1 MKQGLFERWR
11 TGRQIR
17 KINREVDPNR
27 VHSHRGLV
35 VTLLIMI
42 IAIFVSFEVIDIL
55 RSKYRHDQELAS
67 GLANDAI
74 IELSYINTGFIASDQ
89 SMLKQAIR
97 QYSDTLNH
105 LQSNAYMNKEQSNL
119 LRQLSEYENIL
130 EDEMN
135 NAQFIK
141 LRTAIKMLQAELDSV
156 NSEKSSI
163 EEIMNIKESLE
174 DFHDSLSAIDDARF
188 SIIIS
193 KLSSYS
199 GELITLTDKVSICVG
214 TCSEKQFKEYLEKL
228 EKIATS
234 YRDELEAADAEL
246 SNHYSPLALIESL
259 KMIQ

>member
-27 VHSHRGLV
+27 IHSHRGLV

-55 RSKYRHDQELAS
+55 RSKYRHDRELAS

-119 LRQLSEYENIL
+119 LRQLS
-130 EDEMN
+130 
-135 NAQFIK
+135 
-141 LRTAIKMLQAELDSV
+141 
-156 NSEKSSI
+156 
-163 EEIMNIKESLE
+163 
-174 DFHDSLSAIDDARF
+174 
-188 SIIIS
+188 
-193 KLSSYS
+193 
-199 GELITLTDKVSICVG
+199 
-214 TCSEKQFKEYLEKL
+214 
-228 EKIATS
+228 
-234 YRDELEAADAEL
+234 
-246 SNHYSPLALIESL
+246 
-259 KMIQ
+259 